1 MGKLTIS
8 MASFNSH
15 VSLPEG
21 ISPKVAI
28 VIGKI
33 VGENEDQPELGY
45 PILPQTH
52 RWSKPFKTASLI
64 FTRGR
69 NASNFNII

>member
-1 MGKLTIS
+1 
-8 MASFNSH
+8 MAIFNSH

-33 VGENEDQPELGY
+33 VGENEDQPSCVPNSPTNPSLV
-45 PILPQTH
+45 
-52 RWSKPFKTASLI
+52 KTIQNS
-64 FTRGR
+64 
-69 NASNFNII
+69 